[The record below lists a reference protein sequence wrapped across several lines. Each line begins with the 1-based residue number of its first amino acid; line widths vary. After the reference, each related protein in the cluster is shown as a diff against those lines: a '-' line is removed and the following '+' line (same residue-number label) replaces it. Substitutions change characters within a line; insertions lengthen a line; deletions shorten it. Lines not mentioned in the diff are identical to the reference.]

1 MKLLL
6 KRFLLFGFAIV
17 ISHNV
22 YAQSDVKFSGLLF
35 GDYYYAANNH
45 DEDIE
50 GENAFWIRR
59 IYLTFDKP
67 LSGNFS
73 FRTRLEM
80 GNPGNFN
87 TKSKMEPF
95 IKDGYV
101 RWRKNNHNIYLGI
114 SASPFTILL
123 EPLWGYRAVEKTAPD
138 LQKLISTRQFG
149 ISFRGYFGASQKV
162 SYHYFLS
169 NGNANSS
176 EVGQGKKSAASLG
189 FHPVK
194 GLTFQAYAD
203 YDDRPDGK
211 HRETYMGFTGYG
223 NDDFRIG
230 GLYIRQNRRVG
241 PNTDDLKLDVVSI
254 FGVRKFN
261 EKVSGFAR
269 YDRMFDPNPEGDK
282 ISYIPFDPTAKSHFI
297 LVGIDYNAAPTVKII
312 PNVEIVKYNEN
323 GAGVTPGTDIIPRAT
338 LFVTF

>member
-1 MKLLL
+1 MKILL
-6 KRFLLFGFAIV
+6 KRLCLFVFLVFMAQTA
-17 ISHNV
+17 
-22 YAQSDVKFSGLLF
+22 YAQNDVKFSGLMF

-45 DEDIE
+45 NEDIE

-59 IYLTFDKP
+59 IYLTFDNS

-73 FRTRLEM
+73 FRARLEM
-80 GNPGNFN
+80 GNAGDFT

-114 SASPFTILL
+114 SPSPFVTFL
-123 EPLWGYRAVEKTAPD
+123 EPLWGYRPVEKTPPD

-149 ISFRGYFGASQKV
+149 ISFRGYVDTNQKV
-162 SYHYFLS
+162 SYHYFFS

-194 GLTFQAYAD
+194 GLTFQAYVD
-203 YDDRPDGK
+203 YDDRPNGK
-211 HRETYMGFTGYG
+211 HRETYMGFSGYG

-230 GLYIRQNRRVG
+230 ALYIRQNRRVG
-241 PNTDDLKLDVVSI
+241 PNTDDLKLDVFSI
-254 FGVRKFN
+254 FGVHRFN
-261 EKVSGFAR
+261 EKVTGFAR

-297 LVGIDYNAAPTVKII
+297 LAGIDYNAAPTVKII
-312 PNVEIVKYNEN
+312 PNVEIIKYSEN
-323 GAGVTPGTDIIPRAT
+323 SASVSPDTDIIPRAT